1 MKGHFR
7 LASALL
13 VLAIA
18 MTACATPFQPRLV
31 RGSGN
36 VVEEDREVSGF
47 DKISM
52 AGAGQIIITQGDRE
66 SLSIETD
73 DNLLEY
79 ISTEVRGNTLEI
91 DFTKDI
97 ILSSGARNSLQ
108 PSAGFIFRIS
118 VIDLEMISVSG
129 AADIESEKIKT
140 DRFEV
145 NFSGAGDIK
154 VDDLNASQ
162 LTVNLSGAGN
172 IDLAGKVETQRVNLS
187 GLGRYGAFDLESQ
200 DASVIISGAGDAELW
215 ATETLEVVISGAGN
229 VDYYGD
235 PSVNPEISGL
245 GRLQGLGE
253 K

>member
-1 MKGHFR
+1 MNKFAR
-7 LASALL
+7 LMIVII
-13 VLAIA
+13 VLMVAA
-18 MTACATPFQPRLV
+18 TACIPSVQPRV
-31 RGSGN
+31 IQGSGN
-36 VVEEDREVSGF
+36 VIVEDRDVSGF
-47 DKISM
+47 DKIVM

-79 ISTEVRGNTLEI
+79 ISTEVKGDTLEI

-97 ILSSGARNSLQ
+97 ILSSGARNSLR
-108 PSAGFIFRIS
+108 PSDGFIFRVS
-118 VIDLEMISVSG
+118 VIDLERISVSG
-129 AADIESEKIKT
+129 AADIEAEKIKA
-140 DRFEV
+140 DQFEL

-154 VDDLNASQ
+154 VDDLNASW
-162 LTVNLSGAGN
+162 LDVTLSGAGN
-172 IDLAGKVETQRVNLS
+172 IDLAGKVETQSINLS

-200 DASVIISGAGDAELW
+200 DASVTISGAGDAELW

-235 PSVNPEISGL
+235 PSVDPEISGL